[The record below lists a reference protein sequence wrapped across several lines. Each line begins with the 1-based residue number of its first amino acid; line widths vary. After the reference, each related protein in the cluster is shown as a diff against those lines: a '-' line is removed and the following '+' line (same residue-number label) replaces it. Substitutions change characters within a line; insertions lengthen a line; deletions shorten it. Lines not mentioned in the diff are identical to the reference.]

1 MSLKGRMIKCLPTI
15 PNGIEV
21 YLFGSLLKTEEC
33 NDIDLA
39 IIYDKDLI
47 GIEDTISIR
56 TNINNVISKELEL
69 PVEILLLSK
78 EENIQT
84 EFISNLKTELL
95 NASR

>member
-1 MSLKGRMIKCLPTI
+1 MIKCLPTI